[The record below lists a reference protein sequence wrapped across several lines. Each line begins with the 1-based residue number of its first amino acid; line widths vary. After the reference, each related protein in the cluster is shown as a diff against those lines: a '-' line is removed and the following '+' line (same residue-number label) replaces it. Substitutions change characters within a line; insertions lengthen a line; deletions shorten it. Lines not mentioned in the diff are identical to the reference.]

1 MTVVIFAM
9 FVMLLLAF
17 AVMSF
22 VALPQM
28 REGKTVFT
36 QGGLDTVDDARRRAI
51 ALARARNV
59 SGAAVTAEDATD
71 DVKTSRLSRLRAPI
85 GWTEPQ
91 AGPRHAR

>member
-1 MTVVIFAM
+1 MTVVLFAM

-17 AVMSF
+17 GVMSF

-51 ALARARNV
+51 ALARARNA
-59 SGAAVTAEDATD
+59 SGATQSPDDAAD
-71 DVKTSRLSRLRAPI
+71 DVKASRLSKLRAPI

>member
-1 MTVVIFAM
+1 M

-17 AVMSF
+17 GVMSY

-51 ALARARNV
+51 AMARAR
-59 SGAAVTAEDATD
+59 SAGGAPNPADDATD
-71 DVKTSRLSRLRAPI
+71 DVQASRLSRLRAPI